1 MFVVICSKCE
11 KQLHLADTTRGKHV
25 RCAGCQAI
33 VLASTEPATTDTPL
47 PQRKAAPRPQPEP
60 VAIEMT
66 PVGAPDPVPEA
77 IPGLSCAN
85 CQAEAVLDLP
95 PDANSRTPGF
105 VCAMCRTEMRQP
117 GTAGN
122 YFAAVF
128 LGAII
133 ALLGLGLAGV
143 AFKAHRSQV
152 VGGGLALGV
161 LGLAI
166 AAWGRMQARRPVPT
180 GAQAAPARFGFW
192 VAVLAIGCAL
202 LGGGVFGLIH
212 LAQEL
217 LPGV

>member
-1 MFVVICSKCE
+1 MFMVTCSKCD
-11 KQLHLADTTRGKHV
+11 KQLHLPDTMRGKHV

-33 VLASTEPATTDTPL
+33 VLAAAEPTTDTPL
-47 PQRKAAPRPQPEP
+47 PQRAIPRRSQPEP
-60 VAIEMT
+60 HALETT
-66 PVGAPDPVPEA
+66 PYGCARPCAGSDPRIAMRQLPGRGRAPTSA
-77 IPGLSCAN
+77 RRQLA
-85 CQAEAVLDLP
+85 
-95 PDANSRTPGF
+95 TPGF

-122 YFAAVF
+122 YYAAVF
-128 LGAII
+128 LGVII

-143 AFKAHRSQV
+143 AFKANRAQV

-180 GAQAAPARFGFW
+180 GAERAPARFGFW
-192 VAVLAIGCAL
+192 VAVLAIGCVL